1 MRSDCI
7 IKKNAGISL
16 RYPQTVSHSPVLIL
30 FVGGVKKKRGGGRNY
45 EPSKSEEH
53 SAERALPL
61 GKQSSIILATR
72 GIL

>member
-30 FVGGVKKKRGGGRNY
+30 FVGGVKKKKGGGAGIMNHLSQRNIVQKELY
-45 EPSKSEEH
+45 HLES
-53 SAERALPL
+53 RVL
-61 GKQSSIILATR
+61 
-72 GIL
+72 